1 MSRRFSKRFER
12 STSVLTDLGLCI
24 YSKYMKPTK
33 PTQQIRQIRLRRGL
47 TQIELARRAGL
58 SWIYIAKLE
67 GGDRVAPSLPALE
80 RIARALGTRLRVE
93 LKG

>member
-1 MSRRFSKRFER
+1 M
-12 STSVLTDLGLCI
+12 CI
-24 YSKYMKPTK
+24 YYKYMKQTT
-33 PTQQIRQIRLRRGL
+33 PTQQIRQMRRRRGL
-47 TQIELARRAGL
+47 TQAELARRAGL

-80 RIARALGTRLRVE
+80 RIARALGARLRVE